1 MEEKIT
7 PKFAKQGGLVPA
19 IVQDHMSGQVLM
31 LAYMNEEAWNMTLE
45 TREAHYFS
53 RSRQT
58 LWHKGD
64 TSGHVQRVK
73 EILLD
78 CDADTV
84 LLKVEQVGGAAC
96 HEGYASCFFRRRR
109 GTAGRR
115 WGRRFLIPGR
125 YTSVDKLRLGIPKGS
140 LEKATIDLFRR
151 AGWNIKGNGRSYF
164 PDIDDPEIA
173 CTMCRAQE
181 MSRYVENGTLDCGLT
196 GKDWII
202 ENDSRVVVVADLMYS
217 KASSRPVRWV
227 LAVPGDSEIRSI
239 ADMAGKKIA
248 TELVNYTHRYFQ
260 SKKIPVTVEFSWGA
274 TEAKV
279 AQGLADAV
287 VEVTETGSTIRAHGL
302 KIIHEFFQSNTQLIV
317 NPEVW
322 ENNDFK
328 REKIENLRVLL
339 MGALRAENMVGLKM
353 NIQEKSLKSIIALLP
368 SLLAPTIS
376 SLYET
381 DWYSVEVVVNQE
393 EVRSLVPRLVAAG
406 AQGIVEYPLYK
417 VI

>member
-1 MEEKIT
+1 
-7 PKFAKQGGLVPA
+7 
-19 IVQDHMSGQVLM
+19 
-31 LAYMNEEAWNMTLE
+31 
-45 TREAHYFS
+45 
-53 RSRQT
+53 
-58 LWHKGD
+58 
-64 TSGHVQRVK
+64 
-73 EILLD
+73 
-78 CDADTV
+78 
-84 LLKVEQVGGAAC
+84 
-96 HEGYASCFFRRRR
+96 
-109 GTAGRR
+109 
-115 WGRRFLIPGR
+115 
-125 YTSVDKLRLGIPKGS
+125 VDKLRLGIPKGS

-196 GKDWII
+196 GKDWIM

-227 LAVPGDSEIRSI
+227 LAVPGDSEIKTLT
-239 ADMAGKKIA
+239 DMAGKKIA

-302 KIIHEFFQSNTQLIV
+302 KIVHEFFQSNTQLIV
-317 NPEVW
+317 NPGVW

-393 EVRSLVPRLVAAG
+393 EVRTLVPRLVAAG

>member
-1 MEEKIT
+1 M
-7 PKFAKQGGLVPA
+7 
-19 IVQDHMSGQVLM
+19 
-31 LAYMNEEAWNMTLE
+31 
-45 TREAHYFS
+45 
-53 RSRQT
+53 
-58 LWHKGD
+58 
-64 TSGHVQRVK
+64 
-73 EILLD
+73 
-78 CDADTV
+78 
-84 LLKVEQVGGAAC
+84 
-96 HEGYASCFFRRRR
+96 
-109 GTAGRR
+109 
-115 WGRRFLIPGR
+115 
-125 YTSVDKLRLGIPKGS
+125 DKLRLGIPKGS